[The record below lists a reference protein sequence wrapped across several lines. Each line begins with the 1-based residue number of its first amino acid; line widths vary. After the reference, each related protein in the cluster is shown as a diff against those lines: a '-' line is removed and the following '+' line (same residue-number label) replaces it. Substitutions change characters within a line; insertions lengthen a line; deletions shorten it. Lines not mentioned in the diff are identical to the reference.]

1 MRRKAKRDLTI
12 EQKLARGPID
22 LPFLALVLL
31 LTAVGLVVLL
41 LSKQIPLAAPG
52 APFLNFDMKDTILII
67 GGLMYGPTAG
77 ILISAVVC
85 FIEMITISSTGLYG
99 FIMNL
104 LATCMMVVPAGMC
117 YQRSHTLKGA
127 VLGLVIGVVLM
138 TASMLLW
145 NYAITPYYMGV
156 AVADVRAMIPA
167 LLLPFNLIKAVL
179 NVGLVLLL
187 YKHIGLALRKAGFLP
202 RKAISASEMG
212 VDEGEGALAPQRTV
226 FWRTA
231 AVSAM
236 AVLLI
241 AVSMVVIFAV
251 LDGSFGFGA

>member
-1 MRRKAKRDLTI
+1 MEQNVQNTAAKKKVNVRR
-12 EQKLARGPID
+12 
-22 LPFLALVLL
+22 
-31 LTAVGLVVLL
+31 LTALAMLSAISFVVLL

-52 APFLNFDMKDTILII
+52 APFLNFDMKDTMLII

-156 AVADVRAMIPA
+156 PREAVAEM
-167 LLLPFNLIKAVL
+167 LLPIFLPFNVLKGALNAALTMVLYKPIGMALRRARLVEQPTETTKKSAFKAGTLFFSLGALVTVVL
-179 NVGLVLLL
+179 LVLV
-187 YKHIGLALRKAGFLP
+187 YT
-202 RKAISASEMG
+202 G
-212 VDEGEGALAPQRTV
+212 VL
-226 FWRTA
+226 
-231 AVSAM
+231 
-236 AVLLI
+236 
-241 AVSMVVIFAV
+241 
-251 LDGSFGFGA
+251 

>member
-1 MRRKAKRDLTI
+1 MEQNVKNTAVKKKINVRR
-12 EQKLARGPID
+12 
-22 LPFLALVLL
+22 
-31 LTAVGLVVLL
+31 LTALAMLSAISFVVLL

-145 NYAITPYYMGV
+145 NYVITPYYMGMPRE
-156 AVADVRAMIPA
+156 AVAAM
-167 LLLPFNLIKAVL
+167 LLPIFLPFNVL
-179 NVGLVLLL
+179 KGALNAALTMVL
-187 YKHIGLALRKAGFLP
+187 YKPIGMALRRARLVEQPTETAKKHAFKTGTLFL
-202 RKAISASEMG
+202 SL
-212 VDEGEGALAPQRTV
+212 GALVTV
-226 FWRTA
+226 
-231 AVSAM
+231 
-236 AVLLI
+236 VLI
-241 AVSMVVIFAV
+241 V
-251 LDGSFGFGA
+251 LVYTGVL